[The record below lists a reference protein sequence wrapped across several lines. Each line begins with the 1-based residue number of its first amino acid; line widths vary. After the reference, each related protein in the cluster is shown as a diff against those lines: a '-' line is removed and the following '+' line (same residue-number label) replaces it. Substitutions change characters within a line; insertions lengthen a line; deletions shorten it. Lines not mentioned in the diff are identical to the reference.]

1 MKDGKAV
8 HEAYLFAH
16 MMHGDYGRLYY
27 SVSLDGLHWRPLNQ
41 GRRVFEEYRGH
52 ADICLGH
59 DGRYY
64 LVGNRNDAAPDI
76 NFWVSDDLVTWSR
89 YGDVTPNLKET
100 PGYENALQR
109 IGAPKLFYD
118 QAGAQYILTWHTPHK
133 EGSREDPERYWAS
146 QRTLYLTSK
155 DLKTFSDPPRRLF
168 PWDMATIDV
177 VIRRQG
183 DRYFALIKDERY
195 PTLDWV
201 TGKTIRISSRPEPL
215 RAVDGAVAAGQSQLP
230 RGADADPLARRQGVV
245 PLLRAVSRRFLRPVR
260 IRGFAGSLVPDLRL
274 HVLRGLGQ
282 VQPAAQGA
290 SRLHDSHHASPV
302 RPPGRRVRPGGSAE
316 LRPSEAAAPAL
327 APDFREAQ
335 VGYPGRSMG
344 QAPPYYCSHL
354 HLVSRVARTN
364 LFVRVLGMGQLSDRA
379 RINEFIR
386 GTQD

>member
-1 MKDGKAV
+1 MTINAKSVGLFLLLASIACGGQPGPPGQVKEGGAV

-52 ADICLGH
+52 PDICRGH

-76 NFWVSDDLVTWSR
+76 NFWVSDDLVTWTR
-89 YGDVTPNLKET
+89 YSDVTPNLKAT

-133 EGSREDPERYWAS
+133 EGTRDDPERYWAS

-195 PTLDWV
+195 LTLDWV
-201 TGKTIRISSRPEPL
+201 TGKTIRISHAPGPFGPWTEP
-215 RAVDGAVAAGQSQLP
+215 SP
-230 RGADADPLARRQGVV
+230 P
-245 PLLRAVSRRFLRPVR
+245 VSPN
-260 IRGFAGSLVPDLRL
+260 
-274 HVLRGLGQ
+274 
-282 VQPAAQGA
+282 
-290 SRLHDSHHASPV
+290 
-302 RPPGRRVRPGGSAE
+302 
-316 LRPSEAAAPAL
+316 
-327 APDFREAQ
+327 FREAPTLIPSPDGKAWYLYYEQ
-335 VGYPGRSMG
+335 YPGVSYGLSVSADLRGPWYQVSG
-344 QAPPYYCSHL
+344 YTFHEDWDKYSLPPKVRHGCMLPITRTQYDR
-354 HLVSRVARTN
+354 LVNA
-364 LFVRVLGMGQLSDRA
+364 LGLGDQSDQNRA
-379 RINEFIR
+379 GRQGR
-386 GTQD
+386 PSP